1 MHIYIQSYFGCSFNK
16 TKEEV
21 LEKVDDRNHLVTSVP
36 LALFKAKRSC
46 RLICDTPCILCAL
59 SCQSLPS
66 IERTKLG
73 NSPAWF
79 ILTSVVLEA
88 ASHQVISFEK

>member
-1 MHIYIQSYFGCSFNK
+1 MHIYIQSYFGCSFNI
-16 TKEEV
+16 TKEDV

-36 LALFKAKRSC
+36 LALFKAKRSF
-46 RLICDTPCILCAL
+46 RLICDTPCILCALSL

-73 NSPAWF
+73 SY
-79 ILTSVVLEA
+79 
-88 ASHQVISFEK
+88 